1 MREISSVR
9 DVSSTSLIARLTFFW
24 FLLCAGLVFLA
35 TTCNAGK
42 SPLAASSSLLSAAKG
57 ADVSGE
63 TKIIAQEAASISSKL
78 SGVKTAVGKAQYAL
92 LAASAHQELAGAEEK
107 VQKMKAAVHA
117 AAALKKAAISHSL
130 PTASVVSGLSTHHK
144 TINWGPHPGPPPMP
158 PPAAGGADAKYSQ
171 PVTTIQAKGL
181 FAKGPYLIMALLV
194 AILLTFC
201 CCAFSS
207 RPTSMSNKYDMR

>member
-1 MREISSVR
+1 MLSLSASQCVS
-9 DVSSTSLIARLTFFW
+9 DVPASAV
-24 FLLCAGLVFLA
+24 LLCAGLVLCA
-35 TTCNAGK
+35 TSTCAAGK
-42 SPLAASSSLLSAAKG
+42 TPLAASSSLLSAAKG

-63 TKIIAQEAASISSKL
+63 TKVIAQEAASISRKL
-78 SGVKTAVGKAQYAL
+78 AGVKTAVGQAQHTL

-130 PTASVVSGLSTHHK
+130 PAANVVPGLSTHHQA
-144 TINWGPHPGPPPMP
+144 INWGPHPGPPPM

-171 PVTTIQAKGL
+171 PVTTIEAHGL
-181 FAKGPYLIMALLV
+181 FAKGPYLIMALL
-194 AILLTFC
+194 ATILLTFC

>member
-1 MREISSVR
+1 MCVCVVIGRNFAGC
-9 DVSSTSLIARLTFFW
+9 VSDGLPRPLVFV
-24 FLLCAGLVFLA
+24 CAGLVLCA
-35 TTCNAGK
+35 TTTCAAGK

-78 SGVKTAVGKAQYAL
+78 AGVKTAVGKAQHTL

-130 PTASVVSGLSTHHK
+130 PSANVVPGLSTHHQA
-144 TINWGPHPGPPPMP
+144 INWGPHPGPPPM
-158 PPAAGGADAKYSQ
+158 PAAGGADAKYSQ
-171 PVTTIQAKGL
+171 PVTTIEAHGL

>member
-1 MREISSVR
+1 MRV
-9 DVSSTSLIARLTFFW
+9 VVCALLCARLTVLR
-24 FLLCAGLVFLA
+24 LLPCAGLVFLA
-35 TTCNAGK
+35 TTCTAGK
-42 SPLAASSSLLSAAKG
+42 SPLAASSSLLSEAKG

-63 TKIIAQEAASISSKL
+63 TKIIAQEAASIRSKL
-78 SGVKTAVGKAQYAL
+78 SGVKTAVGKAQHAL

-130 PTASVVSGLSTHHK
+130 PTASVVSGMSTHHK

-158 PPAAGGADAKYSQ
+158 PPPVGGADAKYSQ